1 MAAMAGHSSRMYFH
15 AVAFTVS
22 GVTASMRAKSS
33 ARGMR
38 RPYVR
43 SWRPISSDAAL
54 VLDRLMGRPRDAL
67 ACLVS
72 AAEATPREPS
82 AGRAARTA
90 NYTDSARSAVEMRA
104 IYWYAAAVLLARDA
118 KPECADK

>member
-54 VLDRLMGRPRDAL
+54 VLDS
-67 ACLVS
+67 ACSSSDDLS
-72 AAEATPREPS
+72 AYL
-82 AGRAARTA
+82 ART
-90 NYTDSARSAVEMRA
+90 TSSALGS
-104 IYWYAAAVLLARDA
+104 
-118 KPECADK
+118 